1 MTIKKINS
9 ISKNYYNHKILIIIL
24 FSILTTCMEMIGI
37 GSVIP
42 LLTSLSADNNIFE
55 KVNFIN
61 FNFNFDNNNSIYF
74 FLSIVIS
81 VFIIKN
87 IFVYFFNLYQAKYL
101 FSFYNFLMKEFLNI
115 YLKQPYDFHLNRNS
129 AILMRNIRKETS
141 GFINGLKNILIIIN
155 ETLILIAIIF
165 FLLYFNYQI
174 TIILIA
180 LVSIV
185 AFLFNKII
193 SKKSIEYGKIHQ
205 FHDGKL
211 SQTLH
216 ESFGS
221 LKDIYLYNRSDNF
234 LQRFIGHAEISKKV
248 GIYTSIISSLPRH
261 WLEIIFIISLT
272 SIVLYS
278 SYVLN
283 DLNSALPLAGLFA
296 ISGIR
301 LMPAVNKIIGSY
313 QQINLSKA
321 SITLVYEELKL
332 KKNILVEKTEKFNEK
347 KNEFKSLLIKNLSFK
362 YSNIDKFIFENVN
375 FEIKKNSL
383 IGFVGASGSGKT
395 TLIDCLLGLLPPTS
409 GKILFN
415 NQNIYND
422 LKNWQSNIGYVP
434 QNIYLMDA
442 SIQENIAIGINK
454 RFIDIDRIN
463 LSLKLSNLDE
473 FIKSLPDGLS
483 TNVGEKGVKIS
494 GGQRQRIGIAR
505 ALYNNPQILVLD
517 EATNAL
523 DTATEEKFLNLINE
537 LKNQQNLTVV
547 MITHRISTL
556 NICNKIYKI
565 ENNQVSLVNEK

>member
-61 FNFNFDNNNSIYF
+61 FNFNINKNNSIYF

-211 SQTLH
+211 NQTLH

>member
-9 ISKNYYNHKILIIIL
+9 ISKNYYNHKILIIIF
-24 FSILTTCMEMIGI
+24 FSLLTTCLEMIGI

-42 LLTSLSADNNIFE
+42 LLASLSADNNIFE
-55 KVNFIN
+55 KVNFIK
-61 FNFNFDNNNSIYF
+61 FNFVIDNNNSIYF

-185 AFLFNKII
+185 ALLFNKII

-211 SQTLH
+211 NQTLH

-332 KKNILVEKTEKFNEK
+332 KKNILVDKKEKFNK
-347 KNEFKSLLIKNLSFK
+347 NKNEFKSLLIKNLSFK
-362 YSNIDKFIFENVN
+362 YSNTDKFIFENVN
-375 FEIKKNSL
+375 FEIKKNL
-383 IGFVGASGSGKT
+383 HIGFVGSSGYGKT

-473 FIKSLPDGLS
+473 FIKGLPDGLS

-547 MITHRISTL
+547 MITHRINTL
-556 NICNKIYKI
+556 KICNKIYKI
-565 ENNQVSLVNEK
+565 ENNQVSLVDEK

>member
-61 FNFNFDNNNSIYF
+61 FNFNFNKNNSIYF

-211 SQTLH
+211 NQTLH

-463 LSLKLSNLDE
+463 SSLKLSNLDE

>member
-55 KVNFIN
+55 KVNFIK

-211 SQTLH
+211 NQTLH

>member
-55 KVNFIN
+55 KVNFIK

-155 ETLILIAIIF
+155 ESLILIAIIF

-193 SKKSIEYGKIHQ
+193 SKKSIDYGKIHQ

-211 SQTLH
+211 NQTLH

>member
-55 KVNFIN
+55 KVNFIK

-155 ETLILIAIIF
+155 ESLILIAIIF

-193 SKKSIEYGKIHQ
+193 SKKSIDYGRIHQ

-211 SQTLH
+211 NQTLH

-383 IGFVGASGSGKT
+383 IGFFGASGSGKT

-565 ENNQVSLVNEK
+565 ENNKVSLVNEK

>member
-24 FSILTTCMEMIGI
+24 FSILTTCLEMIGI

-42 LLTSLSADNNIFE
+42 LLASLSADNNIFE
-55 KVNFIN
+55 KVNFIK
-61 FNFNFDNNNSIYF
+61 FNFVIDNNNSIYF

-141 GFINGLKNILIIIN
+141 GFINGLKNILVIIN

-211 SQTLH
+211 NQTLH

-332 KKNILVEKTEKFNEK
+332 KKNILVDKKEKFNK
-347 KNEFKSLLIKNLSFK
+347 NKNEFKSLLIKNLSFK
-362 YSNIDKFIFENVN
+362 YSNTDKFIFENVN
-375 FEIKKNSL
+375 FEIKKNL
-383 IGFVGASGSGKT
+383 HIGFVGSSGSGKT

-473 FIKSLPDGLS
+473 FIKGLPDGLS

-547 MITHRISTL
+547 MITHRINTL
-556 NICNKIYKI
+556 KICNKIYKI
-565 ENNQVSLVNEK
+565 ENNQVSLVDEK